1 MARPRRLRDTDP
13 TRHGLILAWWG
24 FTITFGGIRLLT
36 WLIKIDVAG
45 VGDVSSGGVHL
56 HHYIWGIVIVAVVGA
71 LGLVERSPS
80 WRRWLGAAYGV
91 GLALIVDEAALLV
104 QFRDVYWS
112 TSGTTSVAAA
122 VVIIGVVG
130 SVLVVTRS
138 PRRDQDG

>member
-1 MARPRRLRDTDP
+1 M
-13 TRHGLILAWWG
+13 
-24 FTITFGGIRLLT
+24 
-36 WLIKIDVAG
+36 
-45 VGDVSSGGVHL
+45 
-56 HHYIWGIVIVAVVGA
+56 
-71 LGLVERSPS
+71 
-80 WRRWLGAAYGV
+80 
-91 GLALIVDEAALLV
+91 DEAALLV